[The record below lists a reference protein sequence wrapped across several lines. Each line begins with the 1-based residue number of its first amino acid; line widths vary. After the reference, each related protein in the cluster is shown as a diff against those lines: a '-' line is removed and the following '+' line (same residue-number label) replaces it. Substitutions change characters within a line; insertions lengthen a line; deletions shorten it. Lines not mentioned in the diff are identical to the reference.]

1 MYIDTSGVRYTK
13 PIDGLN
19 NLPKLEKINLLI
31 GPEAT
36 MYTNSKA
43 IRIGDRVDENGN
55 VIKSNILKPFNDAL
69 ATVSLNIPKNVISSS
84 LTWEAVGI
92 QDESTG
98 QYKEIYMSKIPY
110 HSFDLLTTVIS
121 LCITSQT
128 TWITFMKLQDLK
140 VLKKLS
146 STS

>member
-55 VIKSNILKPFNDAL
+55 V
-69 ATVSLNIPKNVISSS
+69 VIID
-84 LTWEAVGI
+84 THVDNKGG
-92 QDESTG
+92 DEHI
-98 QYKEIYMSKIPY
+98 EHI
-110 HSFDLLTTVIS
+110 
-121 LCITSQT
+121 
-128 TWITFMKLQDLK
+128 
-140 VLKKLS
+140 
-146 STS
+146 